1 MFITS
6 RNSRFYFNF
15 IKIDFSFFKAKETAK
30 LNKNVSSTEYNG
42 SFDCARQLYKKG
54 GMKSLYRGAAITIG
68 RGRIS

>member
-6 RNSRFYFNF
+6 NFKFRFNSIGF
-15 IKIDFSFFKAKETAK
+15 IFFLKAQETAK
-30 LNKNVSSTEYNG
+30 LNKNVSSREYNG
-42 SFDCARQLYKKG
+42 SLDCAKQLYKKG